1 MRGGNMSRLL
11 LTDINVELGKKHILK
26 NVSLEVKTG
35 QLISLLGS
43 SGCGKSTLLKTVAGI
58 IEPYSGDVMIDG
70 RSVLGVPVHRR
81 GAVIVFQD
89 LRLFPHMSVAENVE
103 FALKMSGMKK
113 QQYRDKAREQLSKV
127 RLEGLEDRRISQISG
142 GQMQRVA
149 LARAFAVNPSVLLLD
164 EPFSSL
170 DEELRLDMGELLLE
184 LQRES
189 GLTTVMVTHDTKEAK
204 RLSDAIA
211 YMKDGEIVRYEEDV
225 QCDKP

>member
-1 MRGGNMSRLL
+1 MNRLF

-58 IEPYSGDVMIDG
+58 IEPYSGDVLIDG
-70 RSVLGVPVHRR
+70 KSVLGVPVHRR

-89 LRLFPHMSVAENVE
+89 LRLFPHMTVAENVE

-113 QQYRDKAREQLSKV
+113 QQYREIAREQLEKV

-149 LARAFAVNPSVLLLD
+149 LARAFAVRPSVMLLD

-170 DEELRLDMGELLLE
+170 DEELRLEMGNLLLE

-189 GLTTVMVTHDTKEAK
+189 ELTTVLVTHDTQEAR

-211 YMKDGEIVRYEEDV
+211 YMKDGEIVRYEEIRG
-225 QCDKP
+225 

>member
-1 MRGGNMSRLL
+1 MNRLF

-58 IEPYSGDVMIDG
+58 IEPSSGDVLIDG
-70 RSVLGVPVHRR
+70 KSVLGVPVHRR

-89 LRLFPHMSVAENVE
+89 LRLFPHMTVAENVE

-113 QQYRDKAREQLSKV
+113 QQYHEIAREQLEKV

-149 LARAFAVNPSVLLLD
+149 LARAFAVRPSVMLLD

-170 DEELRLDMGELLLE
+170 DEELRLEMGNLLLE

-189 GLTTVMVTHDTKEAK
+189 ELTTVLVTHDTKEAR

-211 YMKDGEIVRYEEDV
+211 YMKDGEIVRYEEIRG
-225 QCDKP
+225 

>member
-1 MRGGNMSRLL
+1 MNRLF

-58 IEPYSGDVMIDG
+58 IEPSSGDVLIDG
-70 RSVLGVPVHRR
+70 KSVLSVPVHRR

-89 LRLFPHMSVAENVE
+89 LRLFPHMTVAENVE

-113 QQYRDKAREQLSKV
+113 QQYREIAREQLEKV

-149 LARAFAVNPSVLLLD
+149 LARAFAVRPSVMLLD

-170 DEELRLDMGELLLE
+170 DEELRLEMGNLLLE

-189 GLTTVMVTHDTKEAK
+189 ELTTVLVTHDTKEAR

-211 YMKDGEIVRYEEDV
+211 YMKDGEIVRYEEIRG
-225 QCDKP
+225 

>member
-1 MRGGNMSRLL
+1 MNRLL

-58 IEPYSGDVMIDG
+58 IEPSSGDVIIDG
-70 RSVLGVPVHRR
+70 KSVLGVPVHRR

-89 LRLFPHMSVAENVE
+89 LRLFPHMTVAENVE

-113 QQYRDKAREQLSKV
+113 QQYREIAREQLEKV

-149 LARAFAVNPSVLLLD
+149 LARAFAVRPSVMLLD

-170 DEELRLDMGELLLE
+170 DEELRLEMGNLLLE

-189 GLTTVMVTHDTKEAK
+189 ELTTVLVTHDTKEAR

-211 YMKDGEIVRYEEDV
+211 YMKDGEIVRYEEIRG
-225 QCDKP
+225 

>member
-1 MRGGNMSRLL
+1 MNRLF

-58 IEPYSGDVMIDG
+58 IEPSSGDVLIDG
-70 RSVLGVPVHRR
+70 KSVLGVPVHRR

-89 LRLFPHMSVAENVE
+89 LRLFPHMTVAENVE

-113 QQYRDKAREQLSKV
+113 QQYREIAREQLEKV
-127 RLEGLEDRRISQISG
+127 RLEGLEDRSISQISG

-149 LARAFAVNPSVLLLD
+149 LARAFAVRPSVMLLD

-170 DEELRLDMGELLLE
+170 DEELRLEMGNLLLE

-189 GLTTVMVTHDTKEAK
+189 ELTTVLVTHDTQEAR

-211 YMKDGEIVRYEEDV
+211 YMKDGEIVRYEEIRG
-225 QCDKP
+225 

>member
-1 MRGGNMSRLL
+1 MNRLL

-58 IEPYSGDVMIDG
+58 IEPSSGDVIIDG
-70 RSVLGVPVHRR
+70 KSVLGVPVHRR

-113 QQYRDKAREQLSKV
+113 QQYREIAREQLEKV

-149 LARAFAVNPSVLLLD
+149 LARAFAVRPSVMLLD

-170 DEELRLDMGELLLE
+170 DEELRLEMGNLLLE

-189 GLTTVMVTHDTKEAK
+189 ELTTVLVTHDTKEAR

-211 YMKDGEIVRYEEDV
+211 YMKDGEIVRYEEIRG
-225 QCDKP
+225 

>member
-1 MRGGNMSRLL
+1 MNRLL

-58 IEPYSGDVMIDG
+58 IEPSSGDVIIDG
-70 RSVLGVPVHRR
+70 KSVLGVPVHRR

-103 FALKMSGMKK
+103 FALKMSGIKK
-113 QQYRDKAREQLSKV
+113 QQYREIAREQLEKV

-149 LARAFAVNPSVLLLD
+149 LARAFAVRPSVMLLD

-170 DEELRLDMGELLLE
+170 DEELRLEMGNLLIE

-189 GLTTVMVTHDTKEAK
+189 ELTTVLVTHDTQEAR

-211 YMKDGEIVRYEEDV
+211 YMKDGEIVRYEEIRG
-225 QCDKP
+225 

>member
-1 MRGGNMSRLL
+1 MNRLF

-58 IEPYSGDVMIDG
+58 IEPSSGDVLIDG
-70 RSVLGVPVHRR
+70 KSVLGMPVHRR

-89 LRLFPHMSVAENVE
+89 LRLFPHMTVAENVE

-113 QQYRDKAREQLSKV
+113 QQYREIAREQLEKV

-149 LARAFAVNPSVLLLD
+149 LARAFAVRPSVMLLD

-170 DEELRLDMGELLLE
+170 DEELRLEMGNLLLE

-189 GLTTVMVTHDTKEAK
+189 ELTTVLVTHDTQEAR

-211 YMKDGEIVRYEEDV
+211 YMKDGEIVRYEEIRG
-225 QCDKP
+225 

>member
-1 MRGGNMSRLL
+1 MNRLF

-58 IEPYSGDVMIDG
+58 IEPSSGDVLIDG
-70 RSVLGVPVHRR
+70 KSVLGIPVHRR

-89 LRLFPHMSVAENVE
+89 LRLFPHMTVAENVE

-113 QQYRDKAREQLSKV
+113 QQYREIAREQLAKV

-149 LARAFAVNPSVLLLD
+149 LARAFAVRPSVMLLD

-170 DEELRLDMGELLLE
+170 DEELRLEMGNLLLE

-189 GLTTVMVTHDTKEAK
+189 ELTTVLVTHDTQEAR

-211 YMKDGEIVRYEEDV
+211 YMKDGEIVRYEEIRG
-225 QCDKP
+225 

>member
-1 MRGGNMSRLL
+1 MNRLL

-58 IEPYSGDVMIDG
+58 IEPSSGDVLIDG
-70 RSVLGVPVHRR
+70 KSVLGIPVHRR

-89 LRLFPHMSVAENVE
+89 LRLFPHMTVAENVE

-113 QQYRDKAREQLSKV
+113 QQYREIAREQLAKV
-127 RLEGLEDRRISQISG
+127 RLEGLEGRRISQISG

-149 LARAFAVNPSVLLLD
+149 LARAFAVRPSVMLLD
-164 EPFSSL
+164 EPFSRL
-170 DEELRLDMGELLLE
+170 DEELRLEMGNLLLE

-189 GLTTVMVTHDTKEAK
+189 ELTTVLVTHDTQEAR

-211 YMKDGEIVRYEEDV
+211 YMKDGEIVRYEEIRG
-225 QCDKP
+225 

>member
-1 MRGGNMSRLL
+1 MNRLL

-58 IEPYSGDVMIDG
+58 IEPYSGDVIIDG
-70 RSVLGVPVHRR
+70 KSVLGVPVHRR

-113 QQYRDKAREQLSKV
+113 QQYREIAREQLAKV

-149 LARAFAVNPSVLLLD
+149 LARAFAVRPSVMLLD

-170 DEELRLDMGELLLE
+170 DEELRLEMGNLLLE

-189 GLTTVMVTHDTKEAK
+189 ELTTVLVTHDTKEAR

-211 YMKDGEIVRYEEDV
+211 YMKDGEIVRYEEIRG
-225 QCDKP
+225 

>member
-1 MRGGNMSRLL
+1 MNRLF

-58 IEPYSGDVMIDG
+58 IEPSSGDVLIDG
-70 RSVLGVPVHRR
+70 KSVLGIPVHRR

-89 LRLFPHMSVAENVE
+89 LRLFPHMTVAEDVE

-113 QQYRDKAREQLSKV
+113 QQYREIAREQLEKV

-149 LARAFAVNPSVLLLD
+149 LARAFAVRPSVMLLD

-170 DEELRLDMGELLLE
+170 DEELRLEMGNLLLE

-189 GLTTVMVTHDTKEAK
+189 ELTTVLVTHDTQEAR

-211 YMKDGEIVRYEEDV
+211 YMKDGEIVRYEEIRG
-225 QCDKP
+225 

>member
-1 MRGGNMSRLL
+1 MNRLL

-58 IEPYSGDVMIDG
+58 IEPSSGDVLIDG
-70 RSVLGVPVHRR
+70 KSVLGVPVHRR

-89 LRLFPHMSVAENVE
+89 LRLFPHMTVAENVE
-103 FALKMSGMKK
+103 FALKMSGIKK
-113 QQYRDKAREQLSKV
+113 QQYREIAREQLEKV

-149 LARAFAVNPSVLLLD
+149 LARAFAVRPSVMLLD

-170 DEELRLDMGELLLE
+170 DEELRLEMGNLLLE

-189 GLTTVMVTHDTKEAK
+189 ELTTVLVTHDTQEAR

-211 YMKDGEIVRYEEDV
+211 YMKDGEIVRYEEIRG
-225 QCDKP
+225 

>member
-1 MRGGNMSRLL
+1 MNRLF

-58 IEPYSGDVMIDG
+58 IEPSSGDVIIDG
-70 RSVLGVPVHRR
+70 KSVLGVPVHRR

-89 LRLFPHMSVAENVE
+89 LRLFPHMTVAENVE

-113 QQYRDKAREQLSKV
+113 QQYREIAREQLEKV

-149 LARAFAVNPSVLLLD
+149 LARAFAVRPSVMLLD

-170 DEELRLDMGELLLE
+170 DEELRLEMGNLLLE

-189 GLTTVMVTHDTKEAK
+189 ELTTVLVTHDTQEAR

-211 YMKDGEIVRYEEDV
+211 YMKDGEIVRYEEIRG
-225 QCDKP
+225 

>member
-1 MRGGNMSRLL
+1 MNRLF

-58 IEPYSGDVMIDG
+58 IEPSSGDVLIDG
-70 RSVLGVPVHRR
+70 KSVLGVTVHRR

-89 LRLFPHMSVAENVE
+89 LRLFPHMTVAENVE

-113 QQYRDKAREQLSKV
+113 QQYREIAREQLEKV

-149 LARAFAVNPSVLLLD
+149 LARAFAVRPSVMLLD

-170 DEELRLDMGELLLE
+170 DEELRLEMGNLLLE

-189 GLTTVMVTHDTKEAK
+189 ELTTVLVTHDTQEAR

-211 YMKDGEIVRYEEDV
+211 YMKDGEIVRYEEIRG
-225 QCDKP
+225 

>member
-1 MRGGNMSRLL
+1 MNRLF
-11 LTDINVELGKKHILK
+11 LTDINVELGKNHILK

-58 IEPYSGDVMIDG
+58 IEPYSGDVLIDG
-70 RSVLGVPVHRR
+70 KSVLGVPVHRR

-89 LRLFPHMSVAENVE
+89 LRLFPHMTVAENVE

-113 QQYRDKAREQLSKV
+113 QQYREIAREQLEKV

-149 LARAFAVNPSVLLLD
+149 LARAFAVRPSVMLLD

-170 DEELRLDMGELLLE
+170 DEELRLEMGNLLLE

-189 GLTTVMVTHDTKEAK
+189 ELTTVLVTHDTKEAR

-211 YMKDGEIVRYEEDV
+211 YMKDGEIVRYEEIRG
-225 QCDKP
+225 

>member
-1 MRGGNMSRLL
+1 MNRLF

-58 IEPYSGDVMIDG
+58 IEPYSGDVLIDG
-70 RSVLGVPVHRR
+70 KSVLGVPVHRR

-89 LRLFPHMSVAENVE
+89 LRLFPHMTVAENVE

-113 QQYRDKAREQLSKV
+113 QQYRQIAREQLAKV
-127 RLEGLEDRRISQISG
+127 KLEGLEDRRISQISG

-149 LARAFAVNPSVLLLD
+149 LARAFAVRPSVMLLD

-170 DEELRLDMGELLLE
+170 DEELRLEMGNLLLE

-189 GLTTVMVTHDTKEAK
+189 ELTTVLVTHDTQEAR

>member
-1 MRGGNMSRLL
+1 MNRLF

-58 IEPYSGDVMIDG
+58 IEPYSGDVLIDG
-70 RSVLGVPVHRR
+70 KSVLGVPVHRR

-89 LRLFPHMSVAENVE
+89 LRLFPHMTVAENVE

-113 QQYRDKAREQLSKV
+113 QQYREIAREQLEKV

-149 LARAFAVNPSVLLLD
+149 LARAFAVRPSVMLLD

-170 DEELRLDMGELLLE
+170 DEELRLEMGNLLLE

-189 GLTTVMVTHDTKEAK
+189 ELTTVLVTHDTQVAR

-211 YMKDGEIVRYEEDV
+211 YMKDGEIVRYEEIRG
-225 QCDKP
+225 

>member
-1 MRGGNMSRLL
+1 MNRLF

-58 IEPYSGDVMIDG
+58 IEPYSGDVIIDG
-70 RSVLGVPVHRR
+70 KSVLGVPVHRR

-89 LRLFPHMSVAENVE
+89 LRLFPHMTVAENVE

-113 QQYRDKAREQLSKV
+113 QQYREIAREQLEKV

-149 LARAFAVNPSVLLLD
+149 LARAFAVRPSVMLLD

-170 DEELRLDMGELLLE
+170 DEELRLEMGNLLLE

-189 GLTTVMVTHDTKEAK
+189 ELTTVLVTHDTKEAR

-211 YMKDGEIVRYEEDV
+211 YMKDGEIVRYEEIRG
-225 QCDKP
+225 

>member
-1 MRGGNMSRLL
+1 MNRLL

-58 IEPYSGDVMIDG
+58 IEPYSGDVLIDG
-70 RSVLGVPVHRR
+70 KSVLGVPVHRR

-89 LRLFPHMSVAENVE
+89 LRLFPHMTVAENVE

-113 QQYRDKAREQLSKV
+113 QQYRQIAREQLAKV

-149 LARAFAVNPSVLLLD
+149 LARAFAVRPSVMLLD

-170 DEELRLDMGELLLE
+170 DEELRLEMGNLLLE

-189 GLTTVMVTHDTKEAK
+189 ELTTVLVTHDTQEAR

-211 YMKDGEIVRYEEDV
+211 CMKDGEIIRYEEIRG
-225 QCDKP
+225 

>member
-1 MRGGNMSRLL
+1 MNRLL

-58 IEPYSGDVMIDG
+58 IEPYSGDVLIDG
-70 RSVLGVPVHRR
+70 KSVLGVPVHRR
-81 GAVIVFQD
+81 GVVIVFQD
-89 LRLFPHMSVAENVE
+89 LRLFPHMTVAENVE

-113 QQYRDKAREQLSKV
+113 QQYREIAREQLAKV

-149 LARAFAVNPSVLLLD
+149 LARAFAVRPSVMLLD
-164 EPFSSL
+164 EPFSIL
-170 DEELRLDMGELLLE
+170 DVELRLEMGNLLLE

-189 GLTTVMVTHDTKEAK
+189 ELTTVLVTHDTQEAR

-211 YMKDGEIVRYEEDV
+211 YMKDGEIVRYEEIRG
-225 QCDKP
+225 

>member
-1 MRGGNMSRLL
+1 MNRLF

-26 NVSLEVKTG
+26 KVSLEVKTG

-58 IEPYSGDVMIDG
+58 IEPSSGDVLIDG
-70 RSVLGVPVHRR
+70 KSVLGVPVHRR

-89 LRLFPHMSVAENVE
+89 LRLFPHMTVAENVE

-113 QQYRDKAREQLSKV
+113 QQYREIAREQLEKV

-149 LARAFAVNPSVLLLD
+149 LARAFAVRPSVMLLD

-170 DEELRLDMGELLLE
+170 DEELRLEMGNLLLE

-189 GLTTVMVTHDTKEAK
+189 ELTTVLVTHDTQEAR

-211 YMKDGEIVRYEEDV
+211 YMKDGEIVRYEEIRG
-225 QCDKP
+225 

>member
-1 MRGGNMSRLL
+1 MNRLL

-58 IEPYSGDVMIDG
+58 IEPSSGDVMIDG

-89 LRLFPHMSVAENVE
+89 LRLFPHMTVAENVE

-113 QQYRDKAREQLSKV
+113 QQYREIAREQLEKV

-149 LARAFAVNPSVLLLD
+149 LARAFAVRPSVMLLD

-170 DEELRLDMGELLLE
+170 DEELRLEMGNLLLE

-189 GLTTVMVTHDTKEAK
+189 ELTTVLVTHDTQEAR

-211 YMKDGEIVRYEEDV
+211 YMKDGEIVRYEEIRG
-225 QCDKP
+225 

>member
-1 MRGGNMSRLL
+1 MSRLSL
-11 LTDINVELGKKHILK
+11 NDINVELGKKHILK
-26 NVSLEVKTG
+26 NVSLEVRQG
-35 QLISLLGS
+35 QLISILGS

-58 IEPYSGDVMIDG
+58 IEPSSGDVIIDG

-89 LRLFPHMSVAENVE
+89 LRLFPHMTVAENVE
-103 FALKMSGMKK
+103 FALKMSGMKR
-113 QQYRDKAREQLSKV
+113 QQYREIARHQLSKV

-149 LARAFAVNPSVLLLD
+149 LARAFAVNPSVMLLD

-170 DEELRLDMGELLLE
+170 DEELRLEMGELLLE

-189 GLTTVMVTHDTKEAK
+189 ALTAVLVTHDTQEAR

-211 YMKDGEIVRYEEDV
+211 YMKDGEIVRYEGLR
-225 QCDKP
+225 

>member
-1 MRGGNMSRLL
+1 MNRLF

-58 IEPYSGDVMIDG
+58 IEPYSGDVLIDG
-70 RSVLGVPVHRR
+70 KSVLGVPVHRR
-81 GAVIVFQD
+81 GVVIVFQD

-113 QQYRDKAREQLSKV
+113 QQYREIAREQLAKV

-149 LARAFAVNPSVLLLD
+149 LARAFAVRPSVMLLD

-170 DEELRLDMGELLLE
+170 DEELRLEMGNLLLE

-189 GLTTVMVTHDTKEAK
+189 ELTTVLVTHDTKEAR

-211 YMKDGEIVRYEEDV
+211 YMKDGEIVRYEEIRG
-225 QCDKP
+225 

>member
-1 MRGGNMSRLL
+1 MNRLL

-58 IEPYSGDVMIDG
+58 IEPSSGDVLIDG
-70 RSVLGVPVHRR
+70 KSVLGVPVHRR

-89 LRLFPHMSVAENVE
+89 LRLVPHMTVAENVE

-113 QQYRDKAREQLSKV
+113 QQYREIAREQLEKV

-149 LARAFAVNPSVLLLD
+149 LARAFAVRPSVMLLD

-170 DEELRLDMGELLLE
+170 DEELRLEMGNLLLE

-189 GLTTVMVTHDTKEAK
+189 ELTTVLVTHDTQEAR

-211 YMKDGEIVRYEEDV
+211 YMKDGEIVRYEEIRG
-225 QCDKP
+225 

>member
-1 MRGGNMSRLL
+1 MNRLF

-58 IEPYSGDVMIDG
+58 IEPSSGDVIIG
-70 RSVLGVPVHRR
+70 GKSVLGVPVHRR

-113 QQYRDKAREQLSKV
+113 QQYREIAREQLEKV

-149 LARAFAVNPSVLLLD
+149 LARAFAVRPSVMLLD

-170 DEELRLDMGELLLE
+170 DEELRLEMGNLLLE

-189 GLTTVMVTHDTKEAK
+189 ELTTVLVTHDTKEAR

-211 YMKDGEIVRYEEDV
+211 YMKDGEIVRYEEIRG
-225 QCDKP
+225 

>member
-1 MRGGNMSRLL
+1 MNRLF

-58 IEPYSGDVMIDG
+58 IEPSSGDVLIDG
-70 RSVLGVPVHRR
+70 KSVLSVPVHRR

-89 LRLFPHMSVAENVE
+89 LRLFPHMTVAENVE

-113 QQYRDKAREQLSKV
+113 QQYREIAREQLEKV

-149 LARAFAVNPSVLLLD
+149 LARAFAVRPSVMLLD

-170 DEELRLDMGELLLE
+170 DEELRLEMGNLLLE

-189 GLTTVMVTHDTKEAK
+189 ELTTVLVTHDTQEAR

-211 YMKDGEIVRYEEDV
+211 YMKDGEIVRYEEIRG
-225 QCDKP
+225 

>member
-1 MRGGNMSRLL
+1 MNRLF

-58 IEPYSGDVMIDG
+58 IEPSSGDVLIDG
-70 RSVLGVPVHRR
+70 KSVLGVPVHRR

-89 LRLFPHMSVAENVE
+89 LRLFPHMTVAENVE

-113 QQYRDKAREQLSKV
+113 QQYREIAREQLEKV

-149 LARAFAVNPSVLLLD
+149 LARAFAVRPSVMLLD

-170 DEELRLDMGELLLE
+170 DEELRLEMGNLLLE

-189 GLTTVMVTHDTKEAK
+189 ELTTVLVTHDTKEAR
-204 RLSDAIA
+204 RLSDAIV
-211 YMKDGEIVRYEEDV
+211 YMKDGEIVRYEEIRG
-225 QCDKP
+225 

>member
-1 MRGGNMSRLL
+1 MNRLL
-11 LTDINVELGKKHILK
+11 LTDINVELGKKRILK

-58 IEPYSGDVMIDG
+58 IEPSSGDVLIDG
-70 RSVLGVPVHRR
+70 KSVLGVPVHRR

-89 LRLFPHMSVAENVE
+89 LRLFPHMTVAENVE

-113 QQYRDKAREQLSKV
+113 QQYREIAREQLEKV

-149 LARAFAVNPSVLLLD
+149 LARAFAVRPSVMLLD

-170 DEELRLDMGELLLE
+170 DEELRLEMGNLLLE

-189 GLTTVMVTHDTKEAK
+189 ELTTVLVTHDTQEAR

-211 YMKDGEIVRYEEDV
+211 YMKYGEIVRYEEI
-225 QCDKP
+225 KG

>member
-1 MRGGNMSRLL
+1 MSRLL

>member
-1 MRGGNMSRLL
+1 MNRLF

-26 NVSLEVKTG
+26 NVSLEVKRG

-58 IEPYSGDVMIDG
+58 IEPSSGDVLIDG
-70 RSVLGVPVHRR
+70 KSVLGVPVHRR

-89 LRLFPHMSVAENVE
+89 LRLFPHMTVAENVE

-113 QQYRDKAREQLSKV
+113 QQYREIAREQLEKV

-149 LARAFAVNPSVLLLD
+149 LARAFAVRPSVMLLD

-170 DEELRLDMGELLLE
+170 DEELRLEMGNLLLE

-189 GLTTVMVTHDTKEAK
+189 ELTTVLVTHDTQEAR

-211 YMKDGEIVRYEEDV
+211 YMKDGEIVRYEEIRG
-225 QCDKP
+225 

>member
-1 MRGGNMSRLL
+1 MNRLF

-58 IEPYSGDVMIDG
+58 IEPSSGDVLIDG
-70 RSVLGVPVHRR
+70 KSVLGVPVHRR
-81 GAVIVFQD
+81 GAVLVFQD
-89 LRLFPHMSVAENVE
+89 LRLFPHMTVAENVE

-113 QQYRDKAREQLSKV
+113 QQYREIAREQLEKV

-149 LARAFAVNPSVLLLD
+149 LARAFAVRPSVMLLD

-170 DEELRLDMGELLLE
+170 DEELRLEMGNLLLE

-189 GLTTVMVTHDTKEAK
+189 ELTTVLVTHDTKEAR

-211 YMKDGEIVRYEEDV
+211 YMKDGEIVRYEEIRG
-225 QCDKP
+225 

>member
-1 MRGGNMSRLL
+1 MNRLL

-58 IEPYSGDVMIDG
+58 IEPYSGDVLIDG
-70 RSVLGVPVHRR
+70 KSVLGVPVHRR

-89 LRLFPHMSVAENVE
+89 LRLFPHMTVAENVE

-113 QQYRDKAREQLSKV
+113 QQYREIAREQLEKV

-149 LARAFAVNPSVLLLD
+149 LARAFAVRPSVMLLD

-170 DEELRLDMGELLLE
+170 DEELRLEMGNLLLE

-189 GLTTVMVTHDTKEAK
+189 ELTTVLVTHDTKEAR

-211 YMKDGEIVRYEEDV
+211 YMKDGEIVRYEEIRG
-225 QCDKP
+225 

>member
-1 MRGGNMSRLL
+1 MNRLF

-58 IEPYSGDVMIDG
+58 IEPSSGDVLIDG
-70 RSVLGVPVHRR
+70 KSVLGVPVHRR

-113 QQYRDKAREQLSKV
+113 QQYREIAREQLAKV

-149 LARAFAVNPSVLLLD
+149 LARAFAVRPFVMLLD

-170 DEELRLDMGELLLE
+170 DEELRLEMGNLLLE

-189 GLTTVMVTHDTKEAK
+189 ELTTVLVTHDTKEAR

-211 YMKDGEIVRYEEDV
+211 YMKDGEIVRYEEIRG
-225 QCDKP
+225 

>member
-1 MRGGNMSRLL
+1 MSRLS

-58 IEPYSGDVMIDG
+58 IEPYSGDVLIDG
-70 RSVLGVPVHRR
+70 KSVLGVPVHRR

-89 LRLFPHMSVAENVE
+89 LRLFPHMTVAENVE

-113 QQYRDKAREQLSKV
+113 QQYRQIAREQLAKV

-149 LARAFAVNPSVLLLD
+149 LARAFAVRPSVMLLD

-170 DEELRLDMGELLLE
+170 DEELRLEMGNLLLE

-189 GLTTVMVTHDTKEAK
+189 ELTTVLVTHDTKEAR

-211 YMKDGEIVRYEEDV
+211 YMKDGEIVRYEEIRG
-225 QCDKP
+225 

>member
-1 MRGGNMSRLL
+1 MNRLL

-26 NVSLEVKTG
+26 KVSLEVKTG

-58 IEPYSGDVMIDG
+58 IEPSSGDVLIDG
-70 RSVLGVPVHRR
+70 KSVLGVPVHRR

-89 LRLFPHMSVAENVE
+89 LRLFPHMTVAENVE

-113 QQYRDKAREQLSKV
+113 QQYREIAREQLEKV

-149 LARAFAVNPSVLLLD
+149 LARAFAVRPSVMLLD

-170 DEELRLDMGELLLE
+170 DEELRLEMGNLLLE

-189 GLTTVMVTHDTKEAK
+189 ELTTVLVTHDTQEAR

-211 YMKDGEIVRYEEDV
+211 YMKDGEIVRYEEIRG
-225 QCDKP
+225 

>member
-1 MRGGNMSRLL
+1 MNRLF

-58 IEPYSGDVMIDG
+58 IEPSSGDVLIDG
-70 RSVLGVPVHRR
+70 KSVLGIPVHRR

-89 LRLFPHMSVAENVE
+89 LRLFPHMTVAENVE

-113 QQYRDKAREQLSKV
+113 QQYREIAREQLEKV

-149 LARAFAVNPSVLLLD
+149 LARAFAVRPSVMLLD

-170 DEELRLDMGELLLE
+170 DEELRLEMGNLLLE

-189 GLTTVMVTHDTKEAK
+189 ELTTVLVTHDTKEAR

-211 YMKDGEIVRYEEDV
+211 YMKDGEIVRYEEIRG
-225 QCDKP
+225 